1 MFIFEGIIV
10 ELHFILKSTIM
21 QINEDKLEA
30 FWQWFVKN
38 STIIKQVI
46 EHNDTNQSERIVEE
60 LNNFIL
66 DFGMFTWD
74 IGQNEDNVWFFLISP
89 NGDPELLLMSQRI
102 MADAPSHLEWLFL
115 SSRPSKSWD
124 RQFSIYNNEMDL
136 IQIDGTYW
144 SYLAFEEDNGQIE
157 LVFEA
162 QNIAHLDE
170 ETAEFAVNQFLVN
183 ELGEKERILKIS
195 SVTVVPIIDE
205 EDQEDK
211 YPIDLIR
218 SHLGIE

>member
-1 MFIFEGIIV
+1 
-10 ELHFILKSTIM
+10 
-21 QINEDKLEA
+21 
-30 FWQWFVKN
+30 
-38 STIIKQVI
+38 
-46 EHNDTNQSERIVEE
+46 
-60 LNNFIL
+60 
-66 DFGMFTWD
+66 
-74 IGQNEDNVWFFLISP
+74 
-89 NGDPELLLMSQRI
+89 
-102 MADAPSHLEWLFL
+102 
-115 SSRPSKSWD
+115 
-124 RQFSIYNNEMDL
+124 MDL

-211 YPIDLIR
+211 YPIHVLR

>member
-1 MFIFEGIIV
+1 
-10 ELHFILKSTIM
+10 
-21 QINEDKLEA
+21 
-30 FWQWFVKN
+30 
-38 STIIKQVI
+38 
-46 EHNDTNQSERIVEE
+46 
-60 LNNFIL
+60 
-66 DFGMFTWD
+66 
-74 IGQNEDNVWFFLISP
+74 
-89 NGDPELLLMSQRI
+89 
-102 MADAPSHLEWLFL
+102 
-115 SSRPSKSWD
+115 
-124 RQFSIYNNEMDL
+124 
-136 IQIDGTYW
+136 
-144 SYLAFEEDNGQIE
+144 

-211 YPIDLIR
+211 YPIHVLR